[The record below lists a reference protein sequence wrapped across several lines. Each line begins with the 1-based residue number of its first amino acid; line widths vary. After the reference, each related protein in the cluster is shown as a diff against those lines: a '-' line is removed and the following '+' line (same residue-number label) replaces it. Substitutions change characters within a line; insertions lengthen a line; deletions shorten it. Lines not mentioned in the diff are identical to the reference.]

1 MKIGKLQNK
10 KEAKKA
16 ESKKTISKSKEK
28 NYLIT
33 CDEKGNIKK
42 VVPQKK
48 K

>member
-1 MKIGKLQNK
+1 MKTK
-10 KEAKKA
+10 KEAKKV